1 MEIKIVNYNKKIKG
15 NHVLRDINLQV
26 ESGLTLGIY
35 GRNASGKTMLLR
47 AVAGLILP
55 TTGSVSVNGKAIT
68 QHNRFNDSVGIVI
81 VQTELWPHLT
91 ALETLQY
98 INSFNQKATQEE
110 IIHWLEKVGLEP
122 NSRKLVKAFSL
133 GMKQKLALAQ
143 AFFFEPDLILLDEP
157 TNALDEQS
165 RLRIYNILDE
175 FKQKGKT
182 IIIASHIKEDL
193 AICERVVEIDA
204 GSLKIL

>member
-1 MEIKIVNYNKKIKG
+1 
-15 NHVLRDINLQV
+15 
-26 ESGLTLGIY
+26 
-35 GRNASGKTMLLR
+35 
-47 AVAGLILP
+47 
-55 TTGSVSVNGKAIT
+55 
-68 QHNRFNDSVGIVI
+68 
-81 VQTELWPHLT
+81 
-91 ALETLQY
+91 
-98 INSFNQKATQEE
+98 
-110 IIHWLEKVGLEP
+110 
-122 NSRKLVKAFSL
+122 
-133 GMKQKLALAQ
+133 MKQKLALAQ

>member
-1 MEIKIVNYNKKIKG
+1 
-15 NHVLRDINLQV
+15 
-26 ESGLTLGIY
+26 
-35 GRNASGKTMLLR
+35 MLLR

-81 VQTELWPHLT
+81 EQTELWPHLT